1 MSNIYVS
8 NNYIPLSTAPL
19 SLIILLGLRSSLI
32 AYKINVNII
41 IIRAPGIGLNNF
53 TIALARPRDRVLEV
67 KNTSIIVLEIAGYR
81 KRFL

>member
-1 MSNIYVS
+1 M
-8 NNYIPLSTAPL
+8 PL
-19 SLIILLGLRSSLI
+19 SLIILLGLYSSLI

-41 IIRAPGIGLNNF
+41 VIRALGIGLNNF

-67 KNTSIIVLEIAGYR
+67 KNASIIVLKIARYR